1 MVFLN
6 GLIFLNKHDFL
17 KEKKYHNLKLQN
29 KKTQTAFF
37 QRFIMKKVLRL
48 KLTANSQIYFLK
60 IFALKVTT
68 GEE

>member
-17 KEKKYHNLKLQN
+17 KEEKYHNLKLQN

-68 GEE
+68 GEA